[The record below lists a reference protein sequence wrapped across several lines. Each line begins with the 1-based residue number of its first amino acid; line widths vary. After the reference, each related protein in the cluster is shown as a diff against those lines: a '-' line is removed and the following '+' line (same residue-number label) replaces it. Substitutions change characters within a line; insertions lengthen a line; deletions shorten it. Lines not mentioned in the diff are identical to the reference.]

1 MVQGG
6 GSANREGGRAKTGQL
21 GTGELPSERACGQQ
35 GGGSQGAA
43 YRLNRPLGN
52 AAPNFGPPHYLLRR
66 RQGLYLSVKHTTD
79 SSELMGTEH
88 MHNTLI
94 LQHTHLTMHILQ
106 HTHPT
111 LHNSIPALLTTEE
124 VERLFSGRA
133 FALTSR
139 RRPFDSSRILGLHQ
153 RSPSAA

>member
-1 MVQGG
+1 MRAAGWRF
-6 GSANREGGRAKTGQL
+6 AGRC
-21 GTGELPSERACGQQ
+21 LPPKSTAWKCG
-35 GGGSQGAA
+35 AEF
-43 YRLNRPLGN
+43 RPPPLFK
-52 AAPNFGPPHYLLRR
+52 AP
-66 RQGLYLSVKHTTD
+66 QGLYLSVKHTTD

-133 FALTSR
+133 FALTSL